1 MTRPMFALVDC
12 NNFFVS
18 CERLFRPSSRDM
30 PVVVLSSNDGCA
42 VARSN
47 EAKALG
53 IQMGAPLHE
62 LKRRFS
68 IIDGTTMRPTG
79 RSCLPSVIAF
89 SANFELYGDISRRVA
104 AVLIRATPRLEL
116 YSIDE
121 AFLDIS
127 QLDISDYGM
136 WGRELAAKIKREV
149 GIPVSVGIA
158 PTKTL
163 CKIAADHA
171 KKHTEYQSAFRIE
184 ARGMSQETRAE
195 AMPLRDKSGNLVK
208 NPSRS
213 DTNSTLDS
221 YLSALTSVGIADIWG
236 IGWRLAPRLRA
247 EGIHTA
253 ADLAALAPR
262 RAQQLMGIHGRR
274 IVSELR
280 GTSCIP
286 LVTTHTPRQ
295 VISRGRQFGHDTS
308 DLNVISAAVAH
319 MTNHACQALR
329 REGLLASHAT
339 VWLMTNR
346 KKPGYT
352 VLHRD
357 TRFYTP
363 TADTGTVA
371 RQLIRTLQHDFDTH
385 RAWHKAEVTLWGLLP
400 DGVLQTDLFGTVQP
414 EQHTRST
421 ALMAAL
427 DAIND
432 KHGKATLHY
441 AAEDLSHSW
450 YPRRTMQS
458 PPYTTDWRH
467 LPILRASSPLS

>member
-1 MTRPMFALVDC
+1 MMTRPMFALVDC

-18 CERLFRPSSRDM
+18 CERLFRPTAIDM
-30 PVVVLSSNDGCA
+30 PTIVLSSNDGCA

-47 EAKALG
+47 EAKSLG

-62 LKRRFS
+62 LKHRFS
-68 IIDGTTMRPTG
+68 IVDGTTMRPVSG
-79 RSCLPSVIAF
+79 SSLPPVIVF

-104 AVLIRATPRLEL
+104 AILIRATPRLEL

-127 QLDISDYGM
+127 QLNITDYNI
-136 WGRELAAKIKREV
+136 WGRELAAKIKQEV
-149 GIPVSVGIA
+149 GISVSVGIA

-171 KKHTEYQSAFRIE
+171 KKHTECQTTFCI
-184 ARGMSQETRAE
+184 ETRGGTV
-195 AMPLRDKSGNLVK
+195 PLRGKDGNPVK
-208 NPSRS
+208 NPSQS
-213 DTNSTLDS
+213 DTTST
-221 YLSALTSVGIADIWG
+221 LTSVGIADIWG

-247 EGIHTA
+247 EGVHTA

-274 IVSELR
+274 IAAELN

-286 LVTTHTPRQ
+286 LTTTHAPRQ

-308 DLNVISAAVAH
+308 DLNVISAAVAR

-352 VLHRD
+352 VLHHD